1 MPFPLGQFPPSLREK
16 ALDLAV
22 KLLETLR
29 EAWLVVL
36 AFFLVCGDP
45 FGRARAPLPISVGAG
60 AGRRMA
66 SVCLVQGQSPRALR
80 VAALFWRH
88 YRHDWSYRRLAALA
102 RRDGVGG
109 GPLPGGGVIH
119 PHGDSPGE
127 ELPYAFVLSFNLETG
142 TVTLRHTKAEDGG
155 RVCAHPPS
163 PLALGAA
170 SLEDVLRPL
179 VGRRPCP
186 AAPSWLVLGAFP
198 SRPPPNKYA

>member
-80 VAALFWRH
+80 VAAP
-88 YRHDWSYRRLAALA
+88 SA
-102 RRDGVGG
+102 
-109 GPLPGGGVIH
+109 LPGPWSSVTSTI
-119 PHGDSPGE
+119 PS
-127 ELPYAFVLSFNLETG
+127 AIRVLTG
-142 TVTLRHTKAEDGG
+142 
-155 RVCAHPPS
+155 PS
-163 PLALGAA
+163 SIAIPLH
-170 SLEDVLRPL
+170 
-179 VGRRPCP
+179 
-186 AAPSWLVLGAFP
+186 AAPAGP
-198 SRPPPNKYA
+198 